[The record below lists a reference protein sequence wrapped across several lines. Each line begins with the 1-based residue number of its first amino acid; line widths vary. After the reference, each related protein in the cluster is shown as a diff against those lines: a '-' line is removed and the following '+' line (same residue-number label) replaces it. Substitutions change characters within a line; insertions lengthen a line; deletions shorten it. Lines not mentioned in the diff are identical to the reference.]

1 MVCKSG
7 FDLASLNMQRG
18 RDHGLPLYGEWKI
31 VAERLCG
38 SGGTVADLGYDRN
51 EQFITDVNAIQ
62 GLEELYGNTD
72 NADIWIAGLLEEFVE
87 RTQEHVTG
95 RTDWPRSVRRA
106 VSGARCW
113 TSLQSS
119 SQECW
124 TPPRKGLP

>member
-72 NADIWIAGLLEEFVE
+72 NADIWIAGLLEEFVDGSRVGPTFQCLLAEQFQRLKNGDRFYYE
-87 RTQEHVTG
+87 RK
-95 RTDWPRSVRRA
+95 VRIK
-106 VSGARCW
+106 
-113 TSLQSS
+113 L
-119 SQECW
+119 
-124 TPPRKGLP
+124 